1 MKTKRKILLIQIY
14 NNKLIE
20 ELNQLKLL
28 NFNSENKLKY
38 IDTKIKILSQ
48 NLINQKHKLKL
59 INLPK
64 NNEEEASQIYKLLHY
79 KLIAKREKFKQL

>member
-1 MKTKRKILLIQIY
+1 MINNAITSYSRCFSFIPTK
-14 NNKLIE
+14 
-20 ELNQLKLL
+20 
-28 NFNSENKLKY
+28 S

-48 NLINQKHKLKL
+48 NSINQKHKLKL

-79 KLIAKREKFKQL
+79 KLIAKREKFK